1 MNFACSAAS
10 RRPSEFGVRHAL
22 ASLFATA
29 ELSPIAC
36 WPGPSRD
43 GRPLGGFGGGVI
55 GIVAG
60 LDGAAVSYRPGTQ
73 VQVVSPHQYGEAS
86 RLLVSEARRGGLGA
100 LESRCADLLVL
111 PDIDRPF
118 AMPPLSA
125 AKFLPAV
132 FGFAGMRH
140 FAALNNRQLFED
152 HSRSAPER
160 PWEARQNKPWRCQPC
175 WLARCRPVRLGS
187 PWRSYIP
194 FQ

>member
-36 WPGPSRD
+36 WPGFFRGERPSD
-43 GRPLGGFGGGVI
+43 GFGGGVI

-60 LDGAAVSYRPGTQ
+60 LDVAAVSYRLGTQ
-73 VQVVSPHQYGEAS
+73 VKVVSPHQYGEAS

-111 PDIDRPF
+111 PDIEWPF
-118 AMPPLSA
+118 AMLPLSA
-125 AKFLPAV
+125 AKFLPAG

-140 FAALNNRQLFED
+140 LAALNNLQLFED
-152 HSRSAPER
+152 QSRSASER
-160 PWEARQNKPWRCQPC
+160 PWVARQNKLWRCPPC
-175 WLARCRPVRLGS
+175 WLARCRPVRHGS

-194 FQ
+194 FR